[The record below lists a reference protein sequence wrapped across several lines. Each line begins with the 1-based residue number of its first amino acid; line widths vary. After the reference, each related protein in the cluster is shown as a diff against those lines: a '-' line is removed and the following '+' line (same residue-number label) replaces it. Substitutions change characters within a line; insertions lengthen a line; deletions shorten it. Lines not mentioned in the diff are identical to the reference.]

1 MTILVLGNGF
11 DIAHG
16 LPTKYTD
23 FLKYCHNYEDGSI
36 SDDKIL
42 VMEFSELIKDN
53 MWLKFFIDS
62 TPDLDEDK
70 TWIDFEHEIYN
81 VITAICNDGKKAN
94 TKSYGIKRMSDIKRL
109 QGNPYFGKYILISE
123 DRLLSYDVSNWYL
136 DLRNFIRA
144 FEIYCCSIINERS
157 GITRHY
163 KLNESLFANTYNG
176 NSTSTT
182 YVLSFNYTRT
192 FSRYYDNGDSN
203 IKYMYIY
210 PHGEACTEISHETAD
225 MNMASNGLVLGTH
238 SFDRN
243 GKDKDIP
250 IDFNVFQKHN
260 QQHRY
265 NTLADFQQLLK
276 ELRECEERT
285 DIYVIGHSLDE
296 SDRAKLKHIFCQ
308 NKEANI
314 TVFYYDEVSFDKYIN
329 NITAILGEEDVA
341 VRVKF
346 KHQHDHV
353 LGILL
358 PFKVYEDSRAS
369 YEVIDEPETVLSEAI
384 SDCFINEFP
393 YELNELS
400 THSGIESIQVE
411 NISKI
416 ELFEDGIIH
425 ASGNG
430 NIECTL
436 QYGSDADVRNDNG
449 IVWEDSFPFEFTIV
463 LHAEY
468 DIEKPHNDR
477 FSIMEIQYSIDTSG
491 YNEDHY
497 HG

>member
-1 MTILVLGNGF
+1 MNILILGNGF

-16 LPTKYTD
+16 LPTRYTD
-23 FLKYCHNYEDGSI
+23 FLKCCRDYEDGNI
-36 SDDKIL
+36 SDDKSIA
-42 VMEFSELIKDN
+42 VEFSELIKDN
-53 MWLKFFIDS
+53 RWLRFFLDN
-62 TPDLDEDK
+62 TPNLDEDK

-81 VITAICNDGKKAN
+81 VIMAICMDGRKAD
-94 TKSYGIKRMSDIKRL
+94 TKSDGNERMAEIKKL
-109 QGNPYFGKYILISE
+109 QENSHFGKFVLLSE
-123 DRLLSYDVSNWYL
+123 DRFLSFDVSAWYL
-136 DLRNFIRA
+136 ELRNFIRA

-157 GITRHY
+157 GIMRHY
-163 KLNESLFANTYNG
+163 KLNESLFANTNNG
-176 NSTSTT
+176 DSTSTT

-192 FSRYYDNGDSN
+192 FSRFYDNGDSN
-203 IKYMYIY
+203 IKYKYIY
-210 PHGEACTEISHETAD
+210 PHGEACTEISHESAD

-238 SFDRN
+238 SFDRSS
-243 GKDKDIP
+243 KDKDIP
-250 IDFNVFQKHN
+250 ADFNIFQKHN

-265 NTLADFQQLLK
+265 STLADFQQLLK
-276 ELRECEERT
+276 DLRDCQERI

-353 LGILL
+353 LGMLL

-369 YEVIDEPETVLSEAI
+369 YDVIDEAETVLSEAI
-384 SDCFINEFP
+384 SDYFINEFP
-393 YELNELS
+393 SEIDELS
-400 THSGIESIQVE
+400 THSGIESIEVE

-416 ELFEDGIIH
+416 ELFEDGTIH

-436 QYGSDADVRNDNG
+436 QRGSDADVRKDIG
-449 IVWEDSFPFEFTIV
+449 AVWEDSFPFEFTVV
-463 LHAEY
+463 LDSEY
-468 DIEKPHNDR
+468 DTEKPHNDR
-477 FSIMEIQYSIDTSG
+477 FSISEIQYSIDTSG
-491 YNEDHY
+491 YYEGH
-497 HG
+497 